1 MKNKSLDQNK
11 VPSNSV
17 KKEQPKKEPEK
28 KKYKTYSYALKR
40 EVVYQVVS
48 GKMFINQ
55 ARKHYD
61 IKGKTL
67 IYQWIKKYGLLFYNP
82 TKNYNMSQS
91 PNEKIKELQKKIE
104 QLELEKDILLDI
116 QQIYQDDFD
125 VPVKKYLSHQLNED
139 LKKHIK
145 KNQKKG

>member
-1 MKNKSLDQNK
+1 MN
-11 VPSNSV
+11 
-17 KKEQPKKEPEK
+17 
-28 KKYKTYSYALKR
+28 
-40 EVVYQVVS
+40 
-48 GKMFINQ
+48 
-55 ARKHYD
+55 
-61 IKGKTL
+61 
-67 IYQWIKKYGLLFYNP
+67 
-82 TKNYNMSQS
+82 QS
-91 PNEKIKELQKKIE
+91 PNEKIKALQKKIE